1 MCLRL
6 KFSIN
11 GRKKHCYIESYC
23 KTTVLPALL
32 LSPVRVVPTEN
43 SAALAA
49 GVAFRRV
56 TLENTMG
63 RGMPGLPRSFLHC
76 AVSPAGACDRGIH
89 QVNPAAERRSLS
101 VLAGGAVQP
110 LAFGGEFHREQQRQ
124 HRYALPSKETAP
136 VQPLLSPGRAGSRR
150 FWRGASPLRHLM
162 GFTFIFFSQG

>member
-1 MCLRL
+1 
-6 KFSIN
+6 
-11 GRKKHCYIESYC
+11 
-23 KTTVLPALL
+23 
-32 LSPVRVVPTEN
+32 
-43 SAALAA
+43 
-49 GVAFRRV
+49 
-56 TLENTMG
+56 MG
-63 RGMPGLPRSFLHC
+63 RGMPGLPRSILHC

-150 FWRGASPLRHLM
+150 FWRGFSVTPPDGIYIYLLFPGLIVSLEKELTPLFEELRQVVEV
-162 GFTFIFFSQG
+162 S

>member
-1 MCLRL
+1 M
-6 KFSIN
+6 
-11 GRKKHCYIESYC
+11 
-23 KTTVLPALL
+23 
-32 LSPVRVVPTEN
+32 EN

-76 AVSPAGACDRGIH
+76 TVSPAGACDCGIH
-89 QVNPAAERRSLS
+89 QVNTAAERRSLS

-136 VQPLLSPGRAGSRR
+136 VEPLLSPGRAGSRG
-150 FWRGASPLRHLM
+150 FWRGVSPLRRLM
-162 GFTFIFFSQG
+162 GCSVYLLFPGLIVSLEKELTPLFEELRQVVEVS